1 MYKIRTYNAIA
12 PLGLERFPAAQ
23 YAVGADVD
31 AADAVLL
38 RSHKLGVDE
47 LSSGLRAIA
56 VSYTHLTLPTTV
68 IV

>member
-1 MYKIRTYNAIA
+1 MYKIKTYNAIA
-12 PLGLERFPAAQ
+12 PVGLERFSADQ

-47 LSSGLRAIA
+47 LSPGLRAIA
-56 VSYTHLTLPTTV
+56 RALEPHQ
-68 IV
+68 